1 MFKSTLVA
9 LALLS
14 FAHLAQAAEP
24 EKVSGARWGTRI
36 VEVKPDHV
44 VVKLMLVTGQ
54 CVPSVPGMKYGTAG
68 DLVNVATITSSSFV
82 VGQDADLWVGNTEAT
97 FQIPACVTTD
107 W

>member
-1 MFKSTLVA
+1 MFKSVLVA
-9 LALLS
+9 LVLLS
-14 FAHLAQAAEP
+14 VAHSAHAAEP

-68 DLVNVATITSSSFV
+68 DLVNVLTTTPTAFQ
-82 VGQDADLWVGNTEAT
+82 VGQDADLWVGNTKAT
-97 FQIPACVTTD
+97 FQIPTCITAD
-107 W
+107 